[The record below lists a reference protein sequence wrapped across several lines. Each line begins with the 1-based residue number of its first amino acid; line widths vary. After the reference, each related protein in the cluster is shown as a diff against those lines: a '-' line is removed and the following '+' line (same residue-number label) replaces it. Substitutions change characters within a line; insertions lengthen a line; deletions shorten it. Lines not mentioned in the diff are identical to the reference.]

1 MFPPNGHLS
10 YKNFMH
16 EIGER
21 MKSQKRGGIFA
32 PSLCCVFMIS
42 PVSSCSVF
50 CFVIAS
56 VFKILVIF

>member
-21 MKSQKRGGIFA
+21 MKPQKPRLGIKNGFNA
-32 PSLCCVFMIS
+32 QLEPPIRRWM
-42 PVSSCSVF
+42 
-50 CFVIAS
+50 AD
-56 VFKILVIF
+56 